1 MPAHESTD
9 PPTPDDQPPSSAAKS
24 TNRVDPPESPWRTLA
39 AREVYRNP
47 WLTVT
52 EYAVVRP
59 DGTPGIYG
67 VVDPGDNACVLA
79 LDADDSVWL
88 IGEFVYTL
96 QRYEWMLPSGK
107 IEAGEEPLHAARREL
122 AEETGLTADD
132 WQPLGAYALSSGV
145 STQVSHIFLA
155 RGLHVGAASPE
166 GTERLAFKQIS
177 LRDACDACLRGEI
190 RDAPSA
196 LGIWR
201 AWLARYEVSEP
212 ERRGSRDLHR

>member
-1 MPAHESTD
+1 MTARDPHQ
-9 PPTPDDQPPSSAAKS
+9 PPTKDDVAPQPSGPHGK
-24 TNRVDPPESPWRTLA
+24 RVDPPESPWQTLA

-52 EYAVVRP
+52 EYSVVRP

-107 IEAGEEPLHAARREL
+107 IEPGEEPLHAAQREL

-132 WQPLGAYALSSGV
+132 WQPLGAYDLSSGV

-155 RGLHVGAASPE
+155 RGLHVGEAAPE
-166 GTERLAFKQIS
+166 GTERLALKRMP

-190 RDAPSA
+190 RDAPSV

-201 AWLARYEVSEP
+201 AWLACSSLYEHESLE
-212 ERRGSRDLHR
+212 

>member
-1 MPAHESTD
+1 MPAHQS
-9 PPTPDDQPPSSAAKS
+9 PDSPAPVDQPPPSAGNPYGK
-24 TNRVDPPESPWRTLA
+24 RVDPPESPWQTLA

-52 EYAVVRP
+52 EYSVVRP

-79 LDADDSVWL
+79 LDGDDFVWL

-107 IEAGEEPLHAARREL
+107 IEASEDPLHAAQREL

-132 WQPLGAYALSSGV
+132 WQPLGAYDLSSGV
-145 STQVSHIFLA
+145 STQASHIFLA
-155 RGLHVGAASPE
+155 RGLYAGEAAPE
-166 GTERLAFKQIS
+166 GTERLDIKRMP

-190 RDAPSA
+190 RDAPSV

-201 AWLARYEVSEP
+201 LWLARHEVSEP
-212 ERRGSRDLHR
+212 ERRG